1 MKQYLVINSTK
12 MIMKDFKENIG
23 GDMII
28 QTNNLALLTFR
39 QLRKFGSLNSGHI

>member
-12 MIMKDFKENIG
+12 MILKDFKGNIG
-23 GDMII
+23 SDRII

-39 QLRKFGSLNSGHI
+39 